1 MTSVAVLESIKESA
15 NKSAKNSEVAPKKA
29 LILIGHGSLRK
40 ASGAAMIRLAALARK
55 RSGKGGMA
63 EISTAAF
70 LNFSKPTLADSVAR
84 CVRKGATEIFV
95 QPYFLIQGYYVETS
109 LPQQLEEVSKDY
121 PDISFQLGHA
131 FGFQDALLDM
141 VKDRYMNTYTD
152 NPKHGLLLLAHG
164 TPHPTAND
172 VILETLEA
180 MKQVD
185 EVAAGDMGFM
195 EINTPDIA
203 QGVDN
208 LVAQGITEITAI
220 PYFLQL
226 GRHVV
231 NDLPEAIEA
240 AQKKHNNVKIHL
252 TDYLS
257 YDEKILDAIESCI
270 AEFTH
275 KQTEMNQT
283 I

>member
-1 MTSVAVLESIKESA
+1 MAELTGLSA
-15 NKSAKNSEVAPKKA
+15 KKA

-55 RSGKGGMA
+55 RGMA
-63 EISTAAF
+63 ELSTAAF

-109 LPQQLEEVSKDY
+109 LPEQLEEVSKDY
-121 PDISFQLGHA
+121 PDISFELGHS
-131 FGFQDALLDM
+131 FGFQDALLEM
-141 VKDRYMNTYTD
+141 VKDRYMTTYTE

-164 TPHPTAND
+164 TPHPTANE
-172 VILETLEA
+172 VIVETLDA
-180 MKQVD
+180 MKKFP
-185 EVAAGDMGFM
+185 EVAAGDMGYM

-208 LVAQGITEITAI
+208 LVGQGMNEITAI

-240 AQKKHNNVKIHL
+240 AQKKHSKVKIHL

-270 AEFTH
+270 TEFTN
-275 KQTEMNQT
+275 KQVELSQS

>member
-1 MTSVAVLESIKESA
+1 MTSVAVSETSINKEESA
-15 NKSAKNSEVAPKKA
+15 KKA

-40 ASGAAMIRLAALARK
+40 ASGAAMIRLSALARK
-55 RSGKGGMA
+55 RGMA
-63 EISTAAF
+63 EVSTAAF

-84 CVRKGATEIFV
+84 CVRKGATEIYV

-109 LPQQLEEVSKDY
+109 LPKQLEEVSKDY
-121 PDISFQLGHA
+121 PDIKFELGHS
-131 FGFQDALLDM
+131 FGYQDALLDM
-141 VKDRYMNTYTD
+141 VKDRYLNSYTE

-164 TPHPTAND
+164 TPHPIAND
-172 VILETLEA
+172 VILETLDV
-180 MKQVD
+180 MKQMP
-185 EVAAGDMGFM
+185 EVVAGEMGFM
-195 EINTPDIA
+195 EINSPDIA
-203 QGVDN
+203 KGVDN
-208 LVAQGITEITAI
+208 LVEQGMTEITAV

-240 AQKKHNNVKIHL
+240 AKEKHNNVKIHL

-270 AEFTH
+270 TQNSE
-275 KQTEMNQT
+275 TELTQK